1 MGDGG
6 IRGQGGCDEGMRSSA
21 NRLLGLFTPLSLLQ
35 PRPPESVTGTD
46 SQGAL
51 YLHELDCACCGPTV
65 SEIRE
70 TAGSETDRNPALCI
84 LQTYSFHK

>member
-6 IRGQGGCDEGMRSSA
+6 IQGQGGCDEGMRSGA

-35 PRPPESVTGTD
+35 PRPQESVTGTD

-51 YLHELDCACCGPTV
+51 YLHELELCLLWPHCF
-65 SEIRE
+65 
-70 TAGSETDRNPALCI
+70 RN
-84 LQTYSFHK
+84 